1 MRRPVALIR
10 EGRPGLLAAQRAIA
24 DGGSMSANHFV
35 LRHHDVEVEYT
46 VGVTPGIPALTYS
59 DSSSPQRS
67 FTDAEIA
74 TDQTALGTVISVP
87 LLQTIDTGGERFGF
101 VLPELDVPQGQSG
114 HFSTVGVYEK
124 FTGPDSIPQA
134 APSWRGIELHG
145 TAQTVIVPL

>member
-1 MRRPVALIR
+1 
-10 EGRPGLLAAQRAIA
+10 
-24 DGGSMSANHFV
+24 MSANHFV

-46 VGVTPGIPALTYS
+46 VGVTPGIPALTYCDGS
-59 DSSSPQRS
+59 APKMT

-74 TDQTALGTVISVP
+74 TDQTALGTVVSVP

-114 HFSTVGVYEK
+114 HFDTVGVYEK
-124 FTGPDSIPQA
+124 FTGPDSVPTA